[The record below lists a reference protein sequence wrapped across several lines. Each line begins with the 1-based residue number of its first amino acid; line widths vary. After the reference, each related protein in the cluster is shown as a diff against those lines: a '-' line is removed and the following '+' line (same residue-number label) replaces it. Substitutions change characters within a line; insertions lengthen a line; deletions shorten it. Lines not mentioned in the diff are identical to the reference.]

1 MNNQL
6 NFPVGIS
13 DFKKIR
19 ENDYYY
25 IDKSGLIKELL
36 KRESAEV
43 TLITRPR
50 RFGKTMGMSML
61 AHFFDIR
68 SDNRELFDGLEII
81 RDEALCRAWMN
92 QYPVIFLTLKDIDG
106 LTFEDAYERLAVQ
119 ISNLY
124 KEHAYLLESE
134 DMDPDDRKLFKEL
147 KSGSA
152 GKIQVGQ
159 SLHTLIRL
167 MRDYYQKPVIL
178 LLDEYDV
185 PMAKASS
192 NGYYDQMLD
201 IMKEIMST
209 ALKDNT
215 ALRFAVITGCL
226 KIAKESIFTGTN
238 NFVSD
243 NITDSRFNE
252 YFGFTQEEVDQ
263 ILADAN
269 VSGMAEE
276 VKRWYDGYHFGRF
289 DVYCPWDVMNY
300 MRDLQQNP
308 EAAPAS
314 YWKNTSDNAVIRS
327 FIEYAGS
334 NITKKLETL
343 LAGGYIIQRIDENL
357 TYDYL
362 HSSEDNLWSI
372 LYLTGYLTKVREGD
386 LKVPVRENM
395 TALTIPNA
403 EIREIFETTII
414 KWFDDS
420 AKSWNRSAL
429 FDAVWTGNSEKVTQ
443 EMNVLL
449 RKTISYHDYKEDF
462 YHAFLAGIFT
472 GAGYSVESNRE
483 HGEGRSDIVV
493 YDTMNGRV
501 AVFEAKLS
509 RSVDRM
515 EADCDTA
522 LEQITDRMYMKEL
535 EEDYDQIFGYGI
547 AFFKKR
553 CLLKKIG
560 QK

>member
-6 NFPVGIS
+6 NFLVGIS

-50 RFGKTMGMSML
+50 RFGKTMRMSML

-68 SDNRELFDGLEII
+68 SDNRRLFDGLEII
-81 RDEALCRAWMN
+81 YDEALCNAWMN
-92 QYPVIFLTLKDIDG
+92 
-106 LTFEDAYERLAVQ
+106 
-119 ISNLY
+119 
-124 KEHAYLLESE
+124 
-134 DMDPDDRKLFKEL
+134 LFKEL

-159 SLHTLIRL
+159 SLHT
-167 MRDYYQKPVIL
+167 
-178 LLDEYDV
+178 
-185 PMAKASS
+185 
-192 NGYYDQMLD
+192 
-201 IMKEIMST
+201 MST

-215 ALRFAVITGCL
+215 TLRFAVITGCL

-238 NFVSD
+238 NFVPD

-263 ILADAN
+263 ILTDAN
-269 VSGMAEE
+269 VSGKAEE

-314 YWKNTSDNAVIRS
+314 YWKNTSDDAVIRS

-343 LAGGYIIQRIDENL
+343 LARLRHRIFQKALSVKEN
-357 TYDYL
+357 
-362 HSSEDNLWSI
+362 
-372 LYLTGYLTKVREGD
+372 GTK
-386 LKVPVRENM
+386 
-395 TALTIPNA
+395 I
-403 EIREIFETTII
+403 
-414 KWFDDS
+414 
-420 AKSWNRSAL
+420 
-429 FDAVWTGNSEKVTQ
+429 
-443 EMNVLL
+443 
-449 RKTISYHDYKEDF
+449 
-462 YHAFLAGIFT
+462 
-472 GAGYSVESNRE
+472 
-483 HGEGRSDIVV
+483 
-493 YDTMNGRV
+493 
-501 AVFEAKLS
+501 
-509 RSVDRM
+509 
-515 EADCDTA
+515 
-522 LEQITDRMYMKEL
+522 
-535 EEDYDQIFGYGI
+535 
-547 AFFKKR
+547 KR
-553 CLLKKIG
+553 CR
-560 QK
+560 

>member
-1 MNNQL
+1 MNTKL
-6 NFPVGIS
+6 YFPVGIS

-68 SDNRELFDGLEII
+68 SDNRKLFEGLEITY
-81 RDEALCRAWMN
+81 DEALCSAWMN
-92 QYPVIFLTLKDIDG
+92 QYPVVFLTLKDIDG

-134 DMDPDDRKLFKEL
+134 CMDPDDKTLFKEL

-167 MRDYYQKPVIL
+167 MRDYYQKPVVL

-226 KIAKESIFTGTN
+226 KIAKESIFIGTN

-263 ILADAN
+263 ILVEAK
-269 VSGMAEE
+269 VSGKAEE

-372 LYLTGYLTKVREGD
+372 LYLTGYLTKVREED
-386 LKVPVRENM
+386 LKVSVREDM
-395 TALTIPNA
+395 AALTIPNA
-403 EIREIFETTII
+403 EVQEIFETTII

-420 AKSWNRSAL
+420 AKIWNRSAL

-449 RKTISYHDYKEDF
+449 RKMISYHDYKEDF

-493 YDTMNGRV
+493 YDTMNGRA

-509 RSVDRM
+509 QLVDRM

-553 CLLKKIG
+553 CLLKKTE

>member
-61 AHFFDIR
+61 PHFFDIR
-68 SDNRELFDGLEII
+68 SDNRRLFDGLEII
-81 RDEALCRAWMN
+81 YDEALCSAWMN
-92 QYPVIFLTLKDIDG
+92 
-106 LTFEDAYERLAVQ
+106 
-119 ISNLY
+119 
-124 KEHAYLLESE
+124 
-134 DMDPDDRKLFKEL
+134 LFKEL

-159 SLHTLIRL
+159 SLHT
-167 MRDYYQKPVIL
+167 
-178 LLDEYDV
+178 
-185 PMAKASS
+185 
-192 NGYYDQMLD
+192 
-201 IMKEIMST
+201 MST

-215 ALRFAVITGCL
+215 TLRFAVITGCL

-238 NFVSD
+238 NFVPD

-263 ILADAN
+263 ILTDAN
-269 VSGMAEE
+269 VSGKAEE

-308 EAAPAS
+308 EAAQAS
-314 YWKNTSDNAVIRS
+314 YWKNTSDDAVIRS

-343 LAGGYIIQRIDENL
+343 LARLWHRIFQKALSVKEN
-357 TYDYL
+357 
-362 HSSEDNLWSI
+362 
-372 LYLTGYLTKVREGD
+372 GTK
-386 LKVPVRENM
+386 
-395 TALTIPNA
+395 I
-403 EIREIFETTII
+403 
-414 KWFDDS
+414 
-420 AKSWNRSAL
+420 
-429 FDAVWTGNSEKVTQ
+429 
-443 EMNVLL
+443 
-449 RKTISYHDYKEDF
+449 
-462 YHAFLAGIFT
+462 
-472 GAGYSVESNRE
+472 
-483 HGEGRSDIVV
+483 
-493 YDTMNGRV
+493 
-501 AVFEAKLS
+501 
-509 RSVDRM
+509 
-515 EADCDTA
+515 
-522 LEQITDRMYMKEL
+522 
-535 EEDYDQIFGYGI
+535 
-547 AFFKKR
+547 KR
-553 CLLKKIG
+553 CR
-560 QK
+560 

>member
-1 MNNQL
+1 MNNKL
-6 NFPVGIS
+6 YIPVGIS

-43 TLITRPR
+43 ILIIRPR

-68 SDNRELFDGLEII
+68 SDNRRLFDGLEIT
-81 RDEALCRAWMN
+81 RDEVLCGAWMN
-92 QYPVIFLTLKDIDG
+92 QYPVVFLTLKDIDG

-134 DMDPDDRKLFKEL
+134 RMDSDDRTLFKEL

-152 GKIQVGQ
+152 GKIQIGQ
-159 SLHTLIRL
+159 SLHT
-167 MRDYYQKPVIL
+167 
-178 LLDEYDV
+178 
-185 PMAKASS
+185 
-192 NGYYDQMLD
+192 
-201 IMKEIMST
+201 MST

-215 ALRFAVITGCL
+215 TLRFAVITGCL

-269 VSGMAEE
+269 VSGKAEE

-300 MRDLQQNP
+300 MRNLQQNP

-343 LAGGYIIQRIDENL
+343 LARLRHRIFQKALSVKEN
-357 TYDYL
+357 
-362 HSSEDNLWSI
+362 
-372 LYLTGYLTKVREGD
+372 GTK
-386 LKVPVRENM
+386 
-395 TALTIPNA
+395 I
-403 EIREIFETTII
+403 
-414 KWFDDS
+414 
-420 AKSWNRSAL
+420 
-429 FDAVWTGNSEKVTQ
+429 
-443 EMNVLL
+443 
-449 RKTISYHDYKEDF
+449 
-462 YHAFLAGIFT
+462 
-472 GAGYSVESNRE
+472 
-483 HGEGRSDIVV
+483 
-493 YDTMNGRV
+493 
-501 AVFEAKLS
+501 
-509 RSVDRM
+509 
-515 EADCDTA
+515 
-522 LEQITDRMYMKEL
+522 
-535 EEDYDQIFGYGI
+535 
-547 AFFKKR
+547 KR
-553 CLLKKIG
+553 CR
-560 QK
+560 

>member
-6 NFPVGIS
+6 NIPVGIS

-68 SDNRELFDGLEII
+68 SDNRRLFDGLEII
-81 RDEALCRAWMN
+81 YDEALCSAWMN
-92 QYPVIFLTLKDIDG
+92 
-106 LTFEDAYERLAVQ
+106 
-119 ISNLY
+119 
-124 KEHAYLLESE
+124 
-134 DMDPDDRKLFKEL
+134 LFKEL

-159 SLHTLIRL
+159 SLHT
-167 MRDYYQKPVIL
+167 
-178 LLDEYDV
+178 
-185 PMAKASS
+185 
-192 NGYYDQMLD
+192 
-201 IMKEIMST
+201 MST

-215 ALRFAVITGCL
+215 TLRFAVITGCL

-238 NFVSD
+238 NFVPD

-263 ILADAN
+263 ILTDAN
-269 VSGMAEE
+269 VSGKAEE

-314 YWKNTSDNAVIRS
+314 YWKNTSDDAVIRS

-343 LAGGYIIQRIDENL
+343 LARLRHRIFQKALSVKEN
-357 TYDYL
+357 
-362 HSSEDNLWSI
+362 
-372 LYLTGYLTKVREGD
+372 GTK
-386 LKVPVRENM
+386 
-395 TALTIPNA
+395 I
-403 EIREIFETTII
+403 
-414 KWFDDS
+414 
-420 AKSWNRSAL
+420 
-429 FDAVWTGNSEKVTQ
+429 
-443 EMNVLL
+443 
-449 RKTISYHDYKEDF
+449 
-462 YHAFLAGIFT
+462 
-472 GAGYSVESNRE
+472 
-483 HGEGRSDIVV
+483 
-493 YDTMNGRV
+493 
-501 AVFEAKLS
+501 
-509 RSVDRM
+509 
-515 EADCDTA
+515 
-522 LEQITDRMYMKEL
+522 
-535 EEDYDQIFGYGI
+535 
-547 AFFKKR
+547 KR
-553 CLLKKIG
+553 CR
-560 QK
+560 

>member
-6 NFPVGIS
+6 NFLVGIS

-68 SDNRELFDGLEII
+68 SDNRRLFDGLEII
-81 RDEALCRAWMN
+81 YDEALCNAWMN
-92 QYPVIFLTLKDIDG
+92 
-106 LTFEDAYERLAVQ
+106 
-119 ISNLY
+119 
-124 KEHAYLLESE
+124 
-134 DMDPDDRKLFKEL
+134 LFKEL

-159 SLHTLIRL
+159 SLHT
-167 MRDYYQKPVIL
+167 
-178 LLDEYDV
+178 
-185 PMAKASS
+185 
-192 NGYYDQMLD
+192 
-201 IMKEIMST
+201 MST

-215 ALRFAVITGCL
+215 TLRFAVITGCL

-238 NFVSD
+238 NFVPD

-263 ILADAN
+263 ILTDAN
-269 VSGMAEE
+269 VSGKAEE

-314 YWKNTSDNAVIRS
+314 YWKNTSDDAVIRS

-334 NITKKLETL
+334 NIMKKLETL
-343 LAGGYIIQRIDENL
+343 LARLRHRIFQKALSVKENGTKIKGYR
-357 TYDYL
+357 
-362 HSSEDNLWSI
+362 
-372 LYLTGYLTKVREGD
+372 
-386 LKVPVRENM
+386 
-395 TALTIPNA
+395 
-403 EIREIFETTII
+403 
-414 KWFDDS
+414 
-420 AKSWNRSAL
+420 
-429 FDAVWTGNSEKVTQ
+429 
-443 EMNVLL
+443 
-449 RKTISYHDYKEDF
+449 
-462 YHAFLAGIFT
+462 
-472 GAGYSVESNRE
+472 
-483 HGEGRSDIVV
+483 
-493 YDTMNGRV
+493 
-501 AVFEAKLS
+501 
-509 RSVDRM
+509 
-515 EADCDTA
+515 
-522 LEQITDRMYMKEL
+522 
-535 EEDYDQIFGYGI
+535 
-547 AFFKKR
+547 
-553 CLLKKIG
+553 
-560 QK
+560 

>member
-68 SDNRELFDGLEII
+68 SDNRRLFDGLEII
-81 RDEALCRAWMN
+81 YDEALCSAWMN
-92 QYPVIFLTLKDIDG
+92 
-106 LTFEDAYERLAVQ
+106 
-119 ISNLY
+119 
-124 KEHAYLLESE
+124 
-134 DMDPDDRKLFKEL
+134 LFKEL

-159 SLHTLIRL
+159 SLHT
-167 MRDYYQKPVIL
+167 
-178 LLDEYDV
+178 
-185 PMAKASS
+185 
-192 NGYYDQMLD
+192 
-201 IMKEIMST
+201 MST

-215 ALRFAVITGCL
+215 TLRFAVITGCL

-238 NFVSD
+238 NFVPD

-263 ILADAN
+263 ILTDAN
-269 VSGMAEE
+269 VSGKAEE

-308 EAAPAS
+308 EAALAS
-314 YWKNTSDNAVIRS
+314 YWKNTSDDAVIRS

-343 LAGGYIIQRIDENL
+343 LARLRHRIFQKALSVKEN
-357 TYDYL
+357 
-362 HSSEDNLWSI
+362 
-372 LYLTGYLTKVREGD
+372 GTK
-386 LKVPVRENM
+386 
-395 TALTIPNA
+395 I
-403 EIREIFETTII
+403 
-414 KWFDDS
+414 
-420 AKSWNRSAL
+420 
-429 FDAVWTGNSEKVTQ
+429 
-443 EMNVLL
+443 
-449 RKTISYHDYKEDF
+449 
-462 YHAFLAGIFT
+462 
-472 GAGYSVESNRE
+472 
-483 HGEGRSDIVV
+483 
-493 YDTMNGRV
+493 
-501 AVFEAKLS
+501 
-509 RSVDRM
+509 
-515 EADCDTA
+515 
-522 LEQITDRMYMKEL
+522 
-535 EEDYDQIFGYGI
+535 
-547 AFFKKR
+547 KR
-553 CLLKKIG
+553 CR
-560 QK
+560 

>member
-1 MNNQL
+1 MTTT
-6 NFPVGIS
+6 I
-13 DFKKIR
+13 
-19 ENDYYY
+19 

-61 AHFFDIR
+61 AHFLDIR
-68 SDNRELFDGLEII
+68 SDNRRLFDGLEIT
-81 RDEALCRAWMN
+81 RDEALCGAWMN
-92 QYPVIFLTLKDIDG
+92 QYPVVFLTLKDIDG

-134 DMDPDDRKLFKEL
+134 RMDSDDRTLFKEL

-159 SLHTLIRL
+159 SLHT
-167 MRDYYQKPVIL
+167 
-178 LLDEYDV
+178 
-185 PMAKASS
+185 
-192 NGYYDQMLD
+192 
-201 IMKEIMST
+201 MST

-215 ALRFAVITGCL
+215 ALWFAVITGCL

-269 VSGMAEE
+269 VSGKAEE

-314 YWKNTSDNAVIRS
+314 RKRNKNKKMQVTVSYITVTCIFL
-327 FIEYAGS
+327 FIA
-334 NITKKLETL
+334 
-343 LAGGYIIQRIDENL
+343 
-357 TYDYL
+357 
-362 HSSEDNLWSI
+362 
-372 LYLTGYLTKVREGD
+372 
-386 LKVPVRENM
+386 
-395 TALTIPNA
+395 
-403 EIREIFETTII
+403 
-414 KWFDDS
+414 
-420 AKSWNRSAL
+420 
-429 FDAVWTGNSEKVTQ
+429 
-443 EMNVLL
+443 
-449 RKTISYHDYKEDF
+449 
-462 YHAFLAGIFT
+462 
-472 GAGYSVESNRE
+472 
-483 HGEGRSDIVV
+483 
-493 YDTMNGRV
+493 
-501 AVFEAKLS
+501 
-509 RSVDRM
+509 
-515 EADCDTA
+515 
-522 LEQITDRMYMKEL
+522 
-535 EEDYDQIFGYGI
+535 
-547 AFFKKR
+547 
-553 CLLKKIG
+553 
-560 QK
+560 

>member
-6 NFPVGIS
+6 NIPVGIS

-68 SDNRELFDGLEII
+68 SDNRRLFDGLEIT
-81 RDEALCRAWMN
+81 RDEALCSAWMN
-92 QYPVIFLTLKDIDG
+92 QYPVVFLTLKDIDG

-134 DMDPDDRKLFKEL
+134 RMDSDDRTLFKEL

-185 PMAKASS
+185 PMAKASN

-269 VSGMAEE
+269 VSRKAEE

-386 LKVPVRENM
+386 LKVPVREDM
-395 TALTIPNA
+395 AALTIPNA
-403 EIREIFETTII
+403 EIQEIFETTII

-420 AKSWNRSAL
+420 AKIWNRSAL
-429 FDAVWTGNSEKVTQ
+429 FDAVWAGNGEKITQ

-553 CLLKKIG
+553 CLLKKIE

>member
-1 MNNQL
+1 MDPVNNQH
-6 NFPVGIS
+6 NIPVGIS

-68 SDNRELFDGLEII
+68 SDNRRLFDGLEII
-81 RDEALCRAWMN
+81 YDEALCSAWMN
-92 QYPVIFLTLKDIDG
+92 
-106 LTFEDAYERLAVQ
+106 
-119 ISNLY
+119 
-124 KEHAYLLESE
+124 
-134 DMDPDDRKLFKEL
+134 LFKEL

-152 GKIQVGQ
+152 GKIQIGQ
-159 SLHTLIRL
+159 SLHT
-167 MRDYYQKPVIL
+167 
-178 LLDEYDV
+178 
-185 PMAKASS
+185 
-192 NGYYDQMLD
+192 
-201 IMKEIMST
+201 MST

-215 ALRFAVITGCL
+215 TLRFAVITGCL

-238 NFVSD
+238 NFVPD

-263 ILADAN
+263 ILTDAN
-269 VSGMAEE
+269 VSGKAEE

-343 LAGGYIIQRIDENL
+343 LARLRHRIFQKALSVKEN
-357 TYDYL
+357 
-362 HSSEDNLWSI
+362 
-372 LYLTGYLTKVREGD
+372 GTK
-386 LKVPVRENM
+386 
-395 TALTIPNA
+395 I
-403 EIREIFETTII
+403 
-414 KWFDDS
+414 
-420 AKSWNRSAL
+420 
-429 FDAVWTGNSEKVTQ
+429 
-443 EMNVLL
+443 
-449 RKTISYHDYKEDF
+449 
-462 YHAFLAGIFT
+462 
-472 GAGYSVESNRE
+472 
-483 HGEGRSDIVV
+483 
-493 YDTMNGRV
+493 
-501 AVFEAKLS
+501 
-509 RSVDRM
+509 
-515 EADCDTA
+515 
-522 LEQITDRMYMKEL
+522 
-535 EEDYDQIFGYGI
+535 
-547 AFFKKR
+547 KR
-553 CLLKKIG
+553 CR
-560 QK
+560 